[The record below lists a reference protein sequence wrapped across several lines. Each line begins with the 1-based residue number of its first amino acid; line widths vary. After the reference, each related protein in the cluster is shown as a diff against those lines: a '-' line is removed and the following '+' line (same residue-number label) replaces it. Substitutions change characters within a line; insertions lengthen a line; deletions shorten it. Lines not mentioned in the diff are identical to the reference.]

1 MHIYGMAPPD
11 YCRGPAY
18 SACPTTATSLRRWTS
33 VSPTFRMRRATTT
46 TSSGRRGSSLPGPSC
61 TESPSPTP
69 PGPRPPCLWGSHEG
83 QRRSGNPCRPS
94 PDQSWLPRV
103 SSDPSDLEEGVSSSH
118 SGPGGISWPNRDLGF
133 YVVNGCQ
140 GYFLSFQGLSTVS
153 QSNLRLKL
161 CPFP

>member
-1 MHIYGMAPPD
+1 MAPPD

>member
-1 MHIYGMAPPD
+1 MAPPD

-94 PDQSWLPRV
+94 PDQSSLPRV

>member
-1 MHIYGMAPPD
+1 MAPPD

-140 GYFLSFQGLSTVS
+140 GYFLLSEFSTS
-153 QSNLRLKL
+153 LL
-161 CPFP
+161 